1 MLGDFSI
8 IAESIWK
15 LLYVLNRKL
24 KICQL
29 TGQNIVRNK
38 LAYLAVVKAHHMAR
52 TMLSIS
58 KDVQDS
64 IERATAAQVS
74 DLIRSTDN
82 VDQVRMNR
90 NTWLSL

>member
-1 MLGDFSI
+1 
-8 IAESIWK
+8 
-15 LLYVLNRKL
+15 
-24 KICQL
+24 
-29 TGQNIVRNK
+29 
-38 LAYLAVVKAHHMAR
+38 MAR

-64 IERATAAQVS
+64 IGRAPAAQVS